1 MAATLKPDDENPDY
15 DVLAG
20 TELRKWDG
28 ERGTFWDDLK
38 LKTFGRHYV
47 KDGNFY
53 WLDLKGFHQ
62 WNPVSGEDT
71 VQPWKLGLPDQ
82 YILVG
87 DWLLGESHYLV
98 NIEEGKV
105 ESWIIADEKL
115 QAIHE
120 LYTDGE
126 KIYAIVSPFFDHEI
140 EEGFVL
146 RQIQIRKSEI
156 NGYEL
161 LLEKIQK

>member
-1 MAATLKPDDENPDY
+1 M
-15 DVLAG
+15 
-20 TELRKWDG
+20 
-28 ERGTFWDDLK
+28 
-38 LKTFGRHYV
+38 
-47 KDGNFY
+47 
-53 WLDLKGFHQ
+53 
-62 WNPVSGEDT
+62 
-71 VQPWKLGLPDQ
+71 
-82 YILVG
+82 G